1 MSYRKEKIMS
11 LTGQEVNGLNQSELK
26 AQCEQ
31 FLDAK
36 MHGICFSPYEGT
48 QVPGDPISEA
58 QVRRKLEL
66 LVPHTE
72 WIRVFSC
79 TQGNEIIPKL
89 AKEYGFKTLVGAWLG
104 EEADKNEEELQG
116 LISLAS
122 AGYVDVAAVGNEV
135 MYREELEE
143 EELVEYILR
152 AKQALKGI
160 PVGYVDAYYE
170 FTNRP
175 KITEV
180 CDVILANCYPYWEAC
195 HIDYSL
201 LYMKQMYYQAVQ
213 AASGKRVIITETGWP
228 SSGDALG
235 AAEPGY
241 ENALKYFINAQAW
254 SQQEGIEMFYFS
266 AFDEG
271 WKVGA
276 EGKCGCVLGA
286 MGCQRATQ
294 VLGRQASLKLQHEKR
309 GPQAPFSNLID
320 RIHERRSRDSLSL
333 QRIAR
338 PINSFPSMASSAA
351 SASAW
356 FGISTKPKPR
366 LRPVSRSWMTLARS
380 TSP

>member
-1 MSYRKEKIMS
+1 MS

-48 QVPGDPISEA
+48 QEPGDPISET

-104 EEADKNEEELQG
+104 EEADKNEEELQW
-116 LISLAS
+116 LIALAS

-143 EELVEYILR
+143 EELIEYILR
-152 AKQALKGI
+152 AKQSLKGI

-266 AFDEG
+266 AFDED

-276 EGKCGCVLGA
+276 EGSVGA
-286 MGCQRATQ
+286 FWGLWDANEQR
-294 VLGRQASLKLQHEKR
+294 K
-309 GPQAPFSNLID
+309 F
-320 RIHERRSRDSLSL
+320 
-333 QRIAR
+333 
-338 PINSFPSMASSAA
+338 
-351 SASAW
+351 
-356 FGISTKPKPR
+356 
-366 LRPVSRSWMTLARS
+366 
-380 TSP
+380 

>member
-1 MSYRKEKIMS
+1 
-11 LTGQEVNGLNQSELK
+11 
-26 AQCEQ
+26 
-31 FLDAK
+31 

-48 QVPGDPISEA
+48 QEPGDPISEA
-58 QVRRKLEL
+58 QFRRKLEL
-66 LVPHTE
+66 LVPHTQ

-79 TQGNEIIPKL
+79 TQGNEIIPIL

-104 EEADKNEEELQG
+104 EETDKNEEELQG
-116 LISLAS
+116 LIALAS

-143 EELVEYILR
+143 EELIEYILR

-213 AASGKRVIITETGWP
+213 DASGKRVIITETGWP

-254 SQQEGIEMFYFS
+254 SQQEGIEIFYFS

-276 EGKCGCVLGA
+276 EGSVGA
-286 MGCQRATQ
+286 FWGLWDANEQR
-294 VLGRQASLKLQHEKR
+294 K
-309 GPQAPFSNLID
+309 F
-320 RIHERRSRDSLSL
+320 
-333 QRIAR
+333 
-338 PINSFPSMASSAA
+338 
-351 SASAW
+351 
-356 FGISTKPKPR
+356 
-366 LRPVSRSWMTLARS
+366 
-380 TSP
+380 

>member
-1 MSYRKEKIMS
+1 MS

-31 FLDAK
+31 FLNAK
-36 MHGICFSPYEGT
+36 MHGICFSPYEGS
-48 QVPGDPISEA
+48 QAPGDPISEA

-66 LVPHTE
+66 LVPHTK

-89 AKEYGFKTLVGAWLG
+89 AKAYGFKTLVGAWLG
-104 EEADKNEEELQG
+104 EEIDKNEEELQG
-116 LISLAS
+116 LITLAS

-143 EELVEYILR
+143 EELIEYILR
-152 AKQALKGI
+152 AKQALNGI

-213 AASGKRVIITETGWP
+213 AAPGKRVIITETGWP

-241 ENALKYFINAQAW
+241 DNALKYFINAQDW
-254 SQQEGIEMFYFS
+254 SQREGIEMFYFS

-271 WKVGA
+271 WKLGA
-276 EGKCGCVLGA
+276 EGSVGA
-286 MGCQRATQ
+286 FWGLWDANEQR
-294 VLGRQASLKLQHEKR
+294 K
-309 GPQAPFSNLID
+309 F
-320 RIHERRSRDSLSL
+320 
-333 QRIAR
+333 
-338 PINSFPSMASSAA
+338 
-351 SASAW
+351 
-356 FGISTKPKPR
+356 
-366 LRPVSRSWMTLARS
+366 
-380 TSP
+380 

>member
-1 MSYRKEKIMS
+1 MS

-152 AKQALKGI
+152 AKQSLKGI

-235 AAEPGY
+235 AAQPGY

-276 EGKCGCVLGA
+276 EGSVGA
-286 MGCQRATQ
+286 FWGLWDANEQR
-294 VLGRQASLKLQHEKR
+294 K
-309 GPQAPFSNLID
+309 F
-320 RIHERRSRDSLSL
+320 
-333 QRIAR
+333 
-338 PINSFPSMASSAA
+338 
-351 SASAW
+351 
-356 FGISTKPKPR
+356 
-366 LRPVSRSWMTLARS
+366 
-380 TSP
+380 

>member
-1 MSYRKEKIMS
+1 MS
-11 LTGQEVNGLNQSELK
+11 LTGQEVNGLNQAELK

-31 FLDAK
+31 FLNAK

-48 QVPGDPISEA
+48 QEPGDIISEA

-66 LVPHTE
+66 LVPYTQ

-104 EEADKNEEELQG
+104 EETDKNEEELEG
-116 LISLAS
+116 LIALAN

-143 EELVEYILR
+143 EELIEYILR
-152 AKQALKGI
+152 AKEALNGI

-213 AASGKRVIITETGWP
+213 AAPGKRVIITETGWP

-241 ENALKYFINAQAW
+241 ENALKYFINAQDW
-254 SQQEGIEMFYFS
+254 SQREGIEMFYFS

-276 EGKCGCVLGA
+276 EGSVGA
-286 MGCQRATQ
+286 FWGLWDANEHR
-294 VLGRQASLKLQHEKR
+294 K
-309 GPQAPFSNLID
+309 F
-320 RIHERRSRDSLSL
+320 
-333 QRIAR
+333 
-338 PINSFPSMASSAA
+338 
-351 SASAW
+351 
-356 FGISTKPKPR
+356 
-366 LRPVSRSWMTLARS
+366 
-380 TSP
+380 

>member
-1 MSYRKEKIMS
+1 MS

-31 FLDAK
+31 YLNAK

-48 QVPGDPISEA
+48 QEPGDPISEA

-66 LVPHTE
+66 LVPYTQ

-104 EEADKNEEELQG
+104 EETDKNEEELQG
-116 LISLAS
+116 LIALAS
-122 AGYVDVAAVGNEV
+122 AGCVDVAAVGNEV

-143 EELVEYILR
+143 EELIEYILR
-152 AKQALKGI
+152 AKQALNGI

-241 ENALKYFINAQAW
+241 ENALKYFINAQDW
-254 SQQEGIEMFYFS
+254 SQREGIEMFYFS

-276 EGKCGCVLGA
+276 EGSVGA
-286 MGCQRATQ
+286 FWGLWDANEQR
-294 VLGRQASLKLQHEKR
+294 K
-309 GPQAPFSNLID
+309 F
-320 RIHERRSRDSLSL
+320 
-333 QRIAR
+333 
-338 PINSFPSMASSAA
+338 
-351 SASAW
+351 
-356 FGISTKPKPR
+356 
-366 LRPVSRSWMTLARS
+366 
-380 TSP
+380 

>member
-31 FLDAK
+31 FLNAK
-36 MHGICFSPYEGT
+36 MHGICFSPYEGS
-48 QVPGDPISEA
+48 QAPGDPISEA

-66 LVPHTE
+66 LVPYTK

-104 EEADKNEEELQG
+104 DEKDKNEEELQA
-116 LISLAS
+116 LIALAR

-143 EELVEYILR
+143 EELIEYILR
-152 AKQALKGI
+152 AKKSLDGI
-160 PVGYVDAYYE
+160 PLGYVDAYYE

-213 AASGKRVIITETGWP
+213 AAPGKRVIITETGWP

-241 ENALKYFINAQAW
+241 ENALKYFINAQDW
-254 SQQEGIEMFYFS
+254 SQREGIEMFYFS

-276 EGKCGCVLGA
+276 EGSVGA
-286 MGCQRATQ
+286 FWGLWDAN
-294 VLGRQASLKLQHEKR
+294 E
-309 GPQAPFSNLID
+309 
-320 RIHERRSRDSLSL
+320 ERK
-333 QRIAR
+333 
-338 PINSFPSMASSAA
+338 F
-351 SASAW
+351 
-356 FGISTKPKPR
+356 
-366 LRPVSRSWMTLARS
+366 
-380 TSP
+380 

>member
-11 LTGQEVNGLNQSELK
+11 LTGQEVNGLSQTELK

-31 FLDAK
+31 FLNAK

-48 QVPGDPISEA
+48 QEPGDPISEA
-58 QVRRKLEL
+58 QVRRKLEML
-66 LVPHTE
+66 APYTQ

-79 TQGNEIIPKL
+79 TQGNEIIPRL
-89 AKEYGFKTLVGAWLG
+89 AKEYGFNTLVGAWLG
-104 EEADKNEEELQG
+104 EEKNKNEQELEG
-116 LISLAS
+116 LIALAN

-135 MYREELEE
+135 MYRGELEE
-143 EELVEYILR
+143 EELIEYILR
-152 AKQALKGI
+152 ARQALNGI

-213 AASGKRVIITETGWP
+213 AAPGKRVIITETGWP
-228 SSGDALG
+228 SAGDALG

-241 ENALKYFINAQAW
+241 ENALKYFINAQDW
-254 SQQEGIEMFYFS
+254 SHREGIEMFYFS

-276 EGKCGCVLGA
+276 EGSVGA
-286 MGCQRATQ
+286 FWGLWDANEQC
-294 VLGRQASLKLQHEKR
+294 K
-309 GPQAPFSNLID
+309 F
-320 RIHERRSRDSLSL
+320 
-333 QRIAR
+333 
-338 PINSFPSMASSAA
+338 
-351 SASAW
+351 
-356 FGISTKPKPR
+356 
-366 LRPVSRSWMTLARS
+366 
-380 TSP
+380 

>member
-1 MSYRKEKIMS
+1 
-11 LTGQEVNGLNQSELK
+11 
-26 AQCEQ
+26 
-31 FLDAK
+31 
-36 MHGICFSPYEGT
+36 
-48 QVPGDPISEA
+48 VPGDPISEA

-89 AKEYGFKTLVGAWLG
+89 AKEYGFKALVGAWLG
-104 EEADKNEEELQG
+104 EETDKNEEELQG
-116 LISLAS
+116 LIALAS

-143 EELVEYILR
+143 EELIEYILR
-152 AKQALKGI
+152 ATQVLKGI

-276 EGKCGCVLGA
+276 EGSVGA
-286 MGCQRATQ
+286 FWGIWDA
-294 VLGRQASLKLQHEKR
+294 
-309 GPQAPFSNLID
+309 N
-320 RIHERRSRDSLSL
+320 ERRK
-333 QRIAR
+333 
-338 PINSFPSMASSAA
+338 F
-351 SASAW
+351 
-356 FGISTKPKPR
+356 
-366 LRPVSRSWMTLARS
+366 
-380 TSP
+380 

>member
-31 FLDAK
+31 FLNAK
-36 MHGICFSPYEGT
+36 MHGICFSPYEGS
-48 QVPGDPISEA
+48 QAPGDPISEA

-66 LVPHTE
+66 LVPYTK

-104 EEADKNEEELQG
+104 DEKDKNEEELQA
-116 LISLAS
+116 LIALAR

-143 EELVEYILR
+143 EELIEYILR
-152 AKQALKGI
+152 AKKSLDGI
-160 PVGYVDAYYE
+160 PLGYVDAYYE

-213 AASGKRVIITETGWP
+213 AAPGKRVIITETGWP

-241 ENALKYFINAQAW
+241 ENALKYFINAQDW
-254 SQQEGIEMFYFS
+254 SQREGIEMFYFS

-276 EGKCGCVLGA
+276 EGSVGA
-286 MGCQRATQ
+286 FWGLWDANEQR
-294 VLGRQASLKLQHEKR
+294 K
-309 GPQAPFSNLID
+309 F
-320 RIHERRSRDSLSL
+320 
-333 QRIAR
+333 
-338 PINSFPSMASSAA
+338 
-351 SASAW
+351 
-356 FGISTKPKPR
+356 
-366 LRPVSRSWMTLARS
+366 
-380 TSP
+380 

>member
-1 MSYRKEKIMS
+1 MS

-48 QVPGDPISEA
+48 QEPGDPISEA

-66 LVPHTE
+66 LVPHTQ

-104 EEADKNEEELQG
+104 EETDKNEEELQG
-116 LISLAS
+116 LIALAS

-143 EELVEYILR
+143 EELIEYILR

-170 FTNRP
+170 FTNRT

-276 EGKCGCVLGA
+276 EGSVGA
-286 MGCQRATQ
+286 FWGLWDANEQR
-294 VLGRQASLKLQHEKR
+294 K
-309 GPQAPFSNLID
+309 F
-320 RIHERRSRDSLSL
+320 
-333 QRIAR
+333 
-338 PINSFPSMASSAA
+338 
-351 SASAW
+351 
-356 FGISTKPKPR
+356 
-366 LRPVSRSWMTLARS
+366 
-380 TSP
+380 

>member
-1 MSYRKEKIMS
+1 MS

-26 AQCEQ
+26 AQCEE

-48 QVPGDPISEA
+48 QEPGDPISEA

-116 LISLAS
+116 LIALAS

-143 EELVEYILR
+143 EELIEYILR
-152 AKQALKGI
+152 AKQSLKGI

-276 EGKCGCVLGA
+276 EGSVGA
-286 MGCQRATQ
+286 FWGLWDANEQR
-294 VLGRQASLKLQHEKR
+294 K
-309 GPQAPFSNLID
+309 F
-320 RIHERRSRDSLSL
+320 
-333 QRIAR
+333 
-338 PINSFPSMASSAA
+338 
-351 SASAW
+351 
-356 FGISTKPKPR
+356 
-366 LRPVSRSWMTLARS
+366 
-380 TSP
+380 